1 MAALSFLVAST
12 FVLLS
17 SLLVVR
23 QLRLADVIDSGLAF
37 VTVALAQ
44 VLVSLLVAGVVFGSL
59 TRGAV
64 LAVNAS
70 VLATLLF
77 VERLRPGSWRPNRL
91 EIKRESIAAEVRAHR
106 WLYALV
112 LLAAGEFVWRL
123 LVAYVLPPYGF
134 DALWYHLTAVAGW
147 LQAERIGLNHLALW
161 ASVYP
166 LNGELFFTWPTVFL
180 RNDTWVDAVQLGF
193 AVIGGVAVA
202 GIARGLGLSARAAA
216 SAGLLFFLTPIV
228 ISQSTSDS
236 VDLVFVSTFLVAYH
250 FLLRFLRTGPFA
262 WGEGNRPDL
271 RLTALAGIAAGI
283 ALGAKSLGLLYC
295 AALALLLFVHLAYSV
310 SRRRLQ
316 LPVAVLSFVL
326 FLVPLVVLG
335 GFWYVRTWA
344 KFENP
349 FYPVE
354 VDLLGHTLFSG
365 LPVDN
370 FLSAPPYPGSWWRS
384 ILGQWHQ
391 DQFLLVK
398 PHYFNHDGRPSGFGP
413 LWGYIAAPL
422 LPVFAFAMLRRNR
435 AALVNFLLPVAV
447 VFLAQPYNWWSRFTM
462 LVLAAGLIGV
472 SYVIQEAPR
481 KLATPLKA
489 TTLALVL
496 VGLWFCTA
504 KIDNGFSAPSILRR
518 LVYPSERSES
528 AEAVYGAALEA
539 TRRAKPGTRIG
550 VDTSS
555 EFFGGGPRIWYI
567 YPLFG
572 SSFDHVVYP
581 LRGADRQALLGYLAA
596 RRVDYVV
603 VARDGKLSSLASG
616 AAQAG
621 CLQLVSESDA
631 PPARAYRVT
640 RQCRPGAAR

>member
-12 FVLLS
+12 LVLLS
-17 SLLVVR
+17 SFLVAR
-23 QLRLADVIDSGLAF
+23 RLRLADLIDSGLAF
-37 VTVALAQ
+37 VTVGLAQ
-44 VLVSLLVAGVVFGSL
+44 VLASLLVAGVVFGSL
-59 TRGAV
+59 TRGTV
-64 LAVNAS
+64 LVVNAA
-70 VLATLLF
+70 VLATLVCL
-77 VERLRPGSWRPNRL
+77 ERIRPGRRRPIRL
-91 EIKRESIAAEVRAHR
+91 KIDRERVAAEVRAHL
-106 WLYALV
+106 WLYALA
-112 LLAAGEFVWRL
+112 LLASVEFVWRL

-147 LQAERIGLNHLALW
+147 LQAERIGMNQLALW
-161 ASVYP
+161 SSVYP

-180 RNDTWVDAVQLGF
+180 RHDTWVDAVQLGF
-193 AVIGGVAVA
+193 AVIGGFAVA

-216 SAGLLFFLTPIV
+216 SAGLLFFLTPVV
-228 ISQSTSDS
+228 ISQSTSAS

-262 WGEGNRPDL
+262 WGEGKRPDL

-283 ALGAKSLGLLYC
+283 ALGAKSLGILYC
-295 AALALLLFVHLAYSV
+295 GALALLLLVHLAHAV

-316 LPVAVLSFVL
+316 LPVAVVSFVV
-326 FLVPLVVLG
+326 FLVPLVALG

-365 LPVDN
+365 LPIDN
-370 FLSAPPYPGSWWRS
+370 FLSAPPHPGSWWRS

-398 PHYFNHDGRPSGFGP
+398 PHYYNHDGRPSGFGP
-413 LWGYIAAPL
+413 LWGYLAAPL
-422 LPVFAFAMLRRNR
+422 LPLFAFAMLRKNR
-435 AALVNFLLPVAV
+435 AALVNFLLPVAI

-472 SYVIQEAPR
+472 SYAVQEAPR
-481 KLATPLKA
+481 ILATPLKA

-518 LVYPSERSES
+518 LVYQSERVRS
-528 AEAVYGAALEA
+528 AEAVYGDAIEA

-550 VDTSS
+550 ADTSS
-555 EFFGGGPRIWYI
+555 AFFGGGPRIWYL

-581 LRGADRQALLGYLAA
+581 LRGADRQTFLSNLAA

-603 VARDGKLSSLASG
+603 VAREGKLSSLANE

-640 RQCRPGAAR
+640 GHCQPGAAR